1 MNAMDTVRLI
11 HDATER
17 VARWPDS
24 TRGPVLRARP
34 QCVRDKGYTP
44 LEWMTTVEVFRRE
57 DEAPVTAAERLA
69 LYMTLH
75 LERWDNTPTLNRVQ
89 KDALARKDR
98 DR

>member
-1 MNAMDTVRLI
+1 MDTVRLI

-17 VARWPDS
+17 VARWPET

-34 QCVRDKGYTP
+34 PMVREKDYTP
-44 LEWMTTVEVFRRE
+44 LEWLTTVEVFRQE

-75 LERWDNTPTLNRVQ
+75 LERWDQTPTLNRVQ
-89 KDALARKDR
+89 KDALKRHER
-98 DR
+98 DRSA

>member
-24 TRGPVLRARP
+24 IRGPVLRARP
-34 QCVRDKGYTP
+34 QIVQDRGYSP
-44 LEWMTTVEVFRRE
+44 LEWMVTVEVFRQE
-57 DEAPVTAAERLA
+57 DESHATAAERLA
-69 LYMTLH
+69 LYMTAH
-75 LERWDNTPTLNRVQ
+75 TERWDQTPTLNRVQ
-89 KDALARKDR
+89 KDALRRKDR